1 MEMQM
6 DLETLIKL
14 LQNFHEE
21 LTICLENKQAGE
33 FPDTDEMADPILL
46 GDFIVDTYNNYLAST
61 KSACEHPV
69 IQTLP
74 EMENLIETNQVDY
87 DIRRGVGKL
96 PRLQKMR
103 EVAFAT
109 KQLLTV
115 LEGMVET
122 EKSKTQSEI
131 VGVMTLLENLG
142 EQIEKARVAIRE
154 SPEEGGQSIRRLVEE
169 YNRHLVLVLETK
181 EDTVLTKMFSPLEPV
196 VDESTSYQDKLSELR
211 LAQSGLLSYLK
222 KMDER
227 LGIQMSLT
235 ASSVEDEHERR
246 RRNRR

>member
-1 MEMQM
+1 MQM
-6 DLETLIKL
+6 DLETLTKL

-21 LTICLENKQAGE
+21 LAICLENKQAGE

-46 GDFIVDTYNNYLAST
+46 GDFIVDTYNNYLVSA
-61 KSACEHPV
+61 KSSCEHPL

-74 EMENLIETNQVDY
+74 EIEKLMETNQVDY

-115 LEGMVET
+115 LEGMIET
-122 EKSKTQSEI
+122 EKSKAQSEI

-142 EQIEKARVAIRE
+142 EQIGHAQEAIRE
-154 SPEEGGQSIRRLVEE
+154 NPEEVGQSVRHLVKE
-169 YNRHLVLVLETK
+169 YNRYLGIVLEAT
-181 EDTVLTKMFSPLEPV
+181 DDAVLAKMFSPLEPV
-196 VDESTSYQDKLSELR
+196 VDESTSYQEKLSELR
-211 LAQSGLLSYLK
+211 LAQSGLLSYLQ

-227 LGIQMSLT
+227 SGISMSLT
-235 ASSVEDEHERR
+235 VNGVADERHERR
-246 RRNRR
+246 RRHRR